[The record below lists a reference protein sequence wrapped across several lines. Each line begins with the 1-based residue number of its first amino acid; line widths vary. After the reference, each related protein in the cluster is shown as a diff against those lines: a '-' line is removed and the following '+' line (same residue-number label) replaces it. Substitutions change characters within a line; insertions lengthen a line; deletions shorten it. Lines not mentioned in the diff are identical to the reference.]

1 MVVEAKKK
9 QALRTRNYH
18 AANHVIRRSSSANH
32 STTLSMPFIDR
43 TLDFK
48 KTLLEREN
56 NSDVKH
62 RKSKRKDEPPRDD
75 FGQLGK
81 NFLKEAYNVVSAYLL
96 ENPMTSFN
104 NSHKVD
110 TH

>member
-1 MVVEAKKK
+1 MPTSTSA
-9 QALRTRNYH
+9 RPRNPSY
-18 AANHVIRRSSSANH
+18 N
-32 STTLSMPFIDR
+32 MPFIDR

-62 RKSKRKDEPPRDD
+62 RKSKRKDELPRGD

-81 NFLKEAYNVVSAYLL
+81 SFLKEAYNVVSDNP
-96 ENPMTSFN
+96 ENPMTGFDN
-104 NSHKVD
+104 LHKVD
-110 TH
+110 TY